1 MIGAHP
7 MIAYALP
14 SFVVSVTV
22 ATHPRATPTA
32 PAKIPCNSLTVIAC
46 RRDVQVPKSN
56 TVTALPSNDNVST
69 NLRPCL
75 SAAVAY
81 YSELES
87 DK

>member
-1 MIGAHP
+1 

-14 SFVVSVTV
+14 SFVMSVTV

-32 PAKIPCNSLTVIAC
+32 PANIPCNNLTAIAC

-56 TVTALPSNDNVST
+56 TVTALPNKDIVST

-81 YSELES
+81 SSEAVSSTALM
-87 DK
+87 